1 MHKDY
6 CTSLGK
12 MISSKFLH
20 LKDYCCY
27 IELIY
32 IVSNH
37 IKNCLVTL
45 SMPTD
50 VHKALYGMDRSLL
63 GNASSK
69 INIYKILQRRCLKDI
84 MWQIPKMFSIDIK
97 YFFA

>member
-37 IKNCLVTL
+37 IKNCSVAL

-63 GNASSK
+63 GNASPK
-69 INIYKILQRRCLKDI
+69 YKYLQNTVK
-84 MWQIPKMFSIDIK
+84 KMSYGHNVANTK
-97 YFFA
+97 KFFLLT

>member
-37 IKNCLVTL
+37 IKNCSVAL

-69 INIYKILQRRCLKDI
+69 YKYLQDTAK
-84 MWQIPKMFSIDIK
+84 KMSYGHNMANTKNVF
-97 YFFA
+97 YA